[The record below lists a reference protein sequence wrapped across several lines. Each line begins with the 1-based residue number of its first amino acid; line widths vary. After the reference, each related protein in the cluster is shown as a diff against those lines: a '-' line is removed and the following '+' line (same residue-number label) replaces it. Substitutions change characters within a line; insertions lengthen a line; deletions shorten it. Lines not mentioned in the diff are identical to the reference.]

1 MSWNRFCLVIVI
13 WVVPAVS
20 GFADEK
26 QSATKKP
33 AKVDQAALEKQL
45 ALEKQFAA
53 KLSGAALLGTYSVAG
68 KDEDK
73 PPKSERYELE
83 SVTKLRDNYWVFLAR
98 VKYGKTDIKLPIT
111 LKVLWAGDTPV
122 ITLTNFSIPGLGTFT
137 ARVMFYG
144 DRYAGTWQHGKTG
157 GHMWGNIEKPKA
169 SADAEKSIRR

>member
-20 GFADEK
+20 GFANEK
-26 QSATKKP
+26 KSATKKP
-33 AKVDQAALEKQL
+33 AKVDQA

-53 KLSGAALLGTYSVAG
+53 KLSGAALLGTYTVAG
-68 KDEDK
+68 KDEDN

-83 SVTKLRDNYWVFLAR
+83 SVRKLRDDYWVFQAR

-111 LKVLWAGDTPV
+111 LKVHWAGDTPV
-122 ITLTNFSIPGLGTFT
+122 ISLTNFSIPGLGTFT

-144 DRYAGTWQHGKTG
+144 NRYAGTWQHGKTG

-169 SADAEKSIRR
+169 SADAEKGIRR